1 MTSTPQP
8 RPDAHERA
16 AKHDPVYDRLH
27 ESADFAE
34 LRRRYRGFVLPV
46 TVGFLAW
53 FLLYVVL
60 SNWATGFMS
69 HRLFGN
75 INVALV
81 FGLLQFLTTFGIA
94 YLYSRYSIAKLDPLS
109 EKLEARF
116 EKERSRG

>member
-1 MTSTPQP
+1 MPQDSP
-8 RPDAHERA
+8 PPHDMA
-16 AKHDPVYDRLH
+16 ARHDPIYETLH
-27 ESADFAE
+27 ASDDFAE
-34 LRRRYRGFVLPV
+34 LRRRYRGFAIPA

>member
-1 MTSTPQP
+1 PQDSP
-8 RPDAHERA
+8 PPPDMA
-16 AKHDPVYDRLH
+16 ARHDPIYETLH
-27 ESADFAE
+27 ASDDFADCGAATAGSPSPRD
-34 LRRRYRGFVLPV
+34 RR
-46 TVGFLAW
+46 FLAW